1 MSWTITPGETLD
13 PDAVYYIGRVEAADG
28 QALEPAVVTALDA
41 FVKGCKADGIWSA
54 IKASCILAGARTTN
68 GALVP
73 LKGTAPTPVNFDL
86 VNNTDYLRKTG
97 LMGNGTTK
105 YLNSNRSITD
115 DLQNNAHIA
124 VYQSTAA
131 SSNANV
137 FMTHIG
143 AVDANNIVS
152 HIAEGFPSSFDVK
165 IYRLQSPVSLAGLTK
180 TSANN
185 ANGLQGVSRSAPGS
199 FNFRAGRVN
208 TSITSTSGA
217 HVSGNYFVLAQN
229 NTGTAASHSNARL
242 AFYSIGES
250 LDLAL
255 LDARVTTLINA
266 FSTAIP

>member
-1 MSWTITPGETLD
+1 MSLVISKVFTYDT
-13 PDAVYYIGRVEAADG
+13 DAGNYIQAVEAADG
-28 QALEPAVVTALDA
+28 QALEGATRQAINDFVV
-41 FVKGCKADGIWSA
+41 GCKQDGIWSA

-124 VYQSTAA
+124 AYQSTAA

-217 HVSGNYFVLAQN
+217 HVSGNYFVFAQN
-229 NTGTAASHSNARL
+229 NTGTAANHSNARL

-255 LDARVTTLINA
+255 LDARVSALITA
-266 FSTAIP
+266 FGVAIP